1 MKALRL
7 PALLLLLTLTGCAGL
22 QAQRSA
28 TPPPLI
34 SLPPTPAEP
43 DYLALAG
50 RYRTLSAAEQAAE
63 LEVLG
68 KAYAAHR
75 TEINRLQLALML
87 ALAAPPAGDR
97 SRAIALLDV
106 APGESTGRGR
116 LHPLAQLLLPLL
128 HELRR
133 ADENQSATQQK
144 LREQQQAAEAM
155 KQKLDA
161 LREIELRIQER
172 PKNP

>member
-1 MKALRL
+1 MKALPL
-7 PALLLLLTLTGCAGL
+7 SALLLALLLAGCNTLQPGRT
-22 QAQRSA
+22 S
-28 TPPPLI
+28 TPPLLI
-34 SLPPTPAEP
+34 SLPTVSAEP
-43 DYLALAG
+43 DYLVLAS
-50 RYRTLSAAEQAAE
+50 RYRGMSSAEQASE
-63 LEVLG
+63 LELLN

-75 TEINRLQLALML
+75 TESNRLQLALML
-87 ALAAPPAGDR
+87 SLAAPPAADR
-97 SRAIALLDV
+97 ARALSLLDV

-133 ADENQSATQQK
+133 ADESQSATQQK
-144 LREQQQAAEAM
+144 LREQQQAADAM